1 MFPASHIVIQ
11 LLDRGK
17 FNMAIS
23 TFAIKFVTQD
33 SILVLGLCFYP
44 TYQNSHVSSL
54 SRGFGTQSQVF
65 LGYGT
70 VSHQAHCMTMWKL
83 ALINPCG
90 LIWSLGYWK

>member
-44 TYQNSHVSSL
+44 TYQKMYFSL
-54 SRGFGTQSQVF
+54 FPRGFGTQSQVF
-65 LGYGT
+65 LGHGRIPSSTLYDN
-70 VSHQAHCMTMWKL
+70 VEACPH
-83 ALINPCG
+83 
-90 LIWSLGYWK
+90 